1 SVHPEPGSN
10 SSSYILIFLRSLLLG
25 HVFFMISEYFLLSLM
40 LSIQYVYERFL
51 LVFFA
56 SELSFSKRLQKY
68 NFFSST
74 QAFLKKNFFLKNS
87 ADSEFQKLFQHPDL
101 SVWEGKDKIFF
112 LLLPSFFQN
121 FFFSYFLLLHIR

>member
-1 SVHPEPGSN
+1 F
-10 SSSYILIFLRSLLLG
+10 FL
-25 HVFFMISEYFLLSLM
+25 FF
-40 LSIQYVYERFL
+40 R
-51 LVFFA
+51 

-68 NFFSST
+68 NFFSFT
-74 QAFLKKNFFLKNS
+74 QAFLKKKFFLKNS

-121 FFFSYFLLLHIR
+121 FFRLFSTPIYKAKKCASCFQSPSPLSGVQR